1 MVSLNAA
8 AKVLI
13 SRRSVAQ
20 NWQTVPG
27 SYGVA
32 NWANAANREVVS
44 ENVATVNRDYYEGK
58 GYTILDVQETGD
70 KYRPFRV
77 LMMAP
82 PLPVIVGFPNIY
94 QAKAYVKENLDWL
107 WEAYTNHA
115 A

>member
-1 MVSLNAA
+1 MVSLTAA
-8 AKVLI
+8 SKVLI

-32 NWANAANREVVS
+32 NWAGAASREVVT
-44 ENVATVNRDYYEGK
+44 EEVVTVNRAYYEDK
-58 GYTILDVQETGD
+58 GYTILDVQETGN

-82 PLPVIVGFPNIY
+82 PLPEIVGFPNIY
-94 QAKAYVKENLDWL
+94 QAKAYVKDNLDWL
-107 WEAYTNHA
+107 WDAYTKNA